1 MESAIDNQSVS
12 RKKKME
18 NMFGHLDYKHPP
30 RLCPVRDV
38 LSQASDQWSILI
50 LLWLGYYPELR
61 FNKLKKYLYGIS
73 SKVLSQRLKTL
84 QEQGYVER
92 EVFPEVPLRV
102 EYRLTEFGQ
111 SYVER
116 LLELTEWMHQN
127 SPMVKANPK
136 DYGLK

>member
-1 MESAIDNQSVS
+1 MESTVDNQVVR

-18 NMFGHLDYKHPP
+18 NMFRHLDYKNLPK
-30 RLCPVRDV
+30 LCPVRDV

-50 LLWLGYYPELR
+50 LLWLGYFPELR
-61 FNKLKKYLYGIS
+61 FNKLKRYVYGIS

-84 QEQGYVER
+84 QEQGFIDR

-102 EYRLTEFGQ
+102 EYRLTDFGEK
-111 SYVER
+111 YAER

-127 SPMVKANPK
+127 SPRIQAHRE